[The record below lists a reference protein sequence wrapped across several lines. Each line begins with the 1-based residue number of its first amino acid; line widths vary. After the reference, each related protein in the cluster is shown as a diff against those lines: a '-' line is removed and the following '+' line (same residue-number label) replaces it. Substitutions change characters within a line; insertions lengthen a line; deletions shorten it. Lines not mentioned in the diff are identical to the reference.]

1 MPPDPILGL
10 KINGKKYEHV
20 ITFSGSPKIGKN
32 LWERNPET
40 KRKATFY
47 HSWQRAIQLYN
58 SLLGFGCEFGGGW
71 CFSLSFP
78 TWQCDK
84 EERKRQGKWLMANMS
99 QTHLLE
105 MQKTFWS
112 RWS

>member
-10 KINGKKYEHV
+10 KINGKKYEYV

-47 HSWQRAIQLYN
+47 HSWQRAFQLYN
-58 SLLGFGCEFGGGW
+58 SLLGFGCEFGGGGGEGREC
-71 CFSLSFP
+71 CFVFLYLS
-78 TWQCDK
+78 QSGSVIKKRGRDK
-84 EERKRQGKWLMANMS
+84 ENG
-99 QTHLLE
+99 
-105 MQKTFWS
+105 
-112 RWS
+112 